1 MAGSWIAPLLLPWFE
16 RHGRKDLP
24 WQLQRDPA
32 GYRVWLSEIMLQQ
45 TQVATVIPYFERF
58 LSRFPNFSALASA
71 ELDEVLSLWAGLGY
85 YARARNL
92 HACARQ
98 VMDKHDGSLPH
109 DLEQLMLLPG
119 IGRSTAGAILSL
131 AFGHYAVILDGNV
144 KRVLCRA
151 FRVPGWP
158 GNDAVQRELWSLAQ
172 QQTPEIDCANYN
184 QAMMDLGATLCRR
197 SRPECQCCPLHQNC
211 QACEHDEQGLYPQPR
226 PKKQRPERHTW
237 MLVHRFGDQILLQ
250 KRPPTGIWGGLWSLP
265 ELNSLDELADW
276 QREHLGVTVEHAD
289 IASAR
294 LRHQFSHF
302 DLVISTL
309 TIDMPQPFSALA
321 CVHESDTFICLALE
335 RQAEYGMPAPVARLL
350 AELG

>member
-1 MAGSWIAPLLLPWFE
+1 
-16 RHGRKDLP
+16 
-24 WQLQRDPA
+24 
-32 GYRVWLSEIMLQQ
+32 
-45 TQVATVIPYFERF
+45 
-58 LSRFPNFSALASA
+58 
-71 ELDEVLSLWAGLGY
+71 
-85 YARARNL
+85 
-92 HACARQ
+92 
-98 VMDKHDGSLPH
+98 
-109 DLEQLMLLPG
+109 
-119 IGRSTAGAILSL
+119 
-131 AFGHYAVILDGNV
+131 
-144 KRVLCRA
+144 
-151 FRVPGWP
+151 
-158 GNDAVQRELWSLAQ
+158 
-172 QQTPEIDCANYN
+172 
-184 QAMMDLGATLCRR
+184 
-197 SRPECQCCPLHQNC
+197 
-211 QACEHDEQGLYPQPR
+211 
-226 PKKQRPERHTW
+226 